1 MKPIKYSI
9 ISLGTGAGD
18 NTFTEF
24 VNSTLAR
31 LNEDEAP
38 ILNDIET
45 HWELDN
51 MFICENFV
59 FFVFAQWTGRY

>member
-9 ISLGTGAGD
+9 VSLAVGAGD
-18 NTFTEF
+18 NTLTEF
-24 VNSTLAR
+24 VNNNLAR

-38 ILNDIET
+38 IVNDLET

-51 MFICENFV
+51 MFVGNNQV
-59 FFVFAQWTGRY
+59 FFAFAQWTGRY